1 MPDGMEH
8 QDYLYK
14 AAHRFGKKL
23 EKLNTSYQKRRHN
36 GLYLFLHPTD
46 EIDIDVNHLFQ
57 QMGEQQRH
65 CAQRFDWVFLN
76 CEKVIYVCDYMKNTI
91 EPIVLPQNSAD
102 FLNTEAEYLRYCR
115 EWADGVSL
123 DGENG

>member
-1 MPDGMEH
+1 
-8 QDYLYK
+8 
-14 AAHRFGKKL
+14 
-23 EKLNTSYQKRRHN
+23 
-36 GLYLFLHPTD
+36 
-46 EIDIDVNHLFQ
+46 
-57 QMGEQQRH
+57 MGEQQRH